1 MKSVVAMNPF
11 RCRVWQLHDRLED
24 YITEVTCRNEI
35 ASFLKHGQLIPV
47 LGRRLSGTHDCD
59 VELIYGARRLF
70 VARHL
75 NKPLLVD
82 LREELSDRDAVI
94 ALDIE
99 NQQRRDVSPYERG
112 MCYARWL
119 RAGQFSSQE
128 DIARTLGIAR
138 SQVSRL
144 LKLARLPSVIVGAF
158 ASGLDICEQW
168 GMDLVDAV
176 EDPRRRAAV
185 IQAARAIGVGA
196 SRPPASDIYRMLLA
210 AAGRGR
216 KPKPSAHDQVIKA
229 DNGVPLF
236 RVRQQRT
243 SVALILPLEL
253 VTKAA
258 MEDIQHTVAVILE
271 NHVRLKQLRFRP
283 VPGTSSDGELCG
295 DLDVGLTLNGAR
307 NARVILRRE
316 HGTGEYAA
324 GVGGTVSN

>member
-1 MKSVVAMNPF
+1 MQSVVAVNPF

-24 YITEVTCRNEI
+24 YITEVTCKDEI
-35 ASFLKHGQLIPV
+35 ASFLEHGQLIPV
-47 LGRRLSGTHDCD
+47 LGRRISGNHDCD

-99 NQQRRDVSPYERG
+99 NQQRRSVSPYERG

-119 RAGQFSSQE
+119 RAGHFSSQE
-128 DIARTLGIAR
+128 DIARTLNIAR

-144 LKLARLPSVIVGAF
+144 LKISRLPSVIVGAF

-176 EDPRRRAAV
+176 EDPSRRAAV
-185 IQAARAIGVGA
+185 IRAARAISESA
-196 SRPPASDIYRMLLA
+196 SRPPASEIFRILLA
-210 AAGRGR
+210 AHGRRR
-216 KPKPSAHDQVIKA
+216 KPKPSAHDRVIKA
-229 DNGVPLF
+229 DNGVALF

-243 SVALILPLEL
+243 SVALILPLDL
-253 VTKAA
+253 VSAAA
-258 MEDIQHTVAVILE
+258 MEDIQQTVAVILE
-271 NHVRLKQLRFRP
+271 NHVRRGQPRFRSEP
-283 VPGTSSDGELCG
+283 VTSGDELCS
-295 DLDVGLTLNGAR
+295 DLAVELISNRAR
-307 NARVILRRE
+307 NAPVILRRE
-316 HGTGEYAA
+316 HSANEYAA
-324 GVGGTVSN
+324 AGLRLNVSD